1 MSLLRLLIKFV
12 YTNKNVK
19 LVAACE
25 KKTQPLCSKTTENIH
40 IILMKNIIAENV
52 AVFIYFKNMT
62 LYIKNI
68 YYEDLNAKRHG
79 HSKTTE
85 KKL

>member
-1 MSLLRLLIKFV
+1 
-12 YTNKNVK
+12 
-19 LVAACE
+19 
-25 KKTQPLCSKTTENIH
+25 
-40 IILMKNIIAENV
+40 MKNIIAENV

-62 LYIKNI
+62 LYVKNI